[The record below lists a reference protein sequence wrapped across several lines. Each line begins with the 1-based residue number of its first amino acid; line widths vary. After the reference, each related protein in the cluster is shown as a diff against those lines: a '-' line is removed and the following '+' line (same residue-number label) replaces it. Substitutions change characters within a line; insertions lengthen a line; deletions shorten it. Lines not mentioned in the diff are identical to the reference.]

1 MILITDNGSESG
13 TLSHRGESLRVTSID
28 SQGRVHVTFQWSVSF
43 SALVEQLLER
53 IPLGGTVHRQ
63 TESYIKYTIGAMT
76 KEIEVI

>member
-13 TLSHRGESLRVTSID
+13 TLSPWGESLRVTSID